1 MGCCALSYPGPLSSV
16 LIFVGPELALYTLQC
31 CVVLICFGFIAGT
44 ISHLAVKDV
53 LVYGR
58 KTSPRS

>member
-1 MGCCALSYPGPLSSV
+1 MGCCALFYPGPLSSV
-16 LIFVGPELALYTLQC
+16 LIFVCPELALYTLHSY
-31 CVVLICFGFIAGT
+31 VGFIAGT
-44 ISHLAVKDV
+44 ISQLAVKDV